1 MKKADMNKSNR
12 TPIEMFYTLSCPNC
26 RVFQRML
33 EEVLPAYNDKFIFR
47 KTLASSPVGYLKTLK
62 LGIHSVPTVLIENKI
77 VYRSV
82 PTKEELI
89 KQLNQYLN
97 N

>member
-1 MKKADMNKSNR
+1 MPEDKK
-12 TPIEMFYTLSCPNC
+12 TTIEMYYTLTCPNC

-33 EEVLPAYNDKFIFR
+33 EEVLPAYNDKFIFK
-47 KTLASSPVGYLKTLK
+47 KTLASGPVGYLKTLK
-62 LGIHSVPTVLIENKI
+62 LGIHSVPTVLIENK
-77 VYRSV
+77 VVFRSV
-82 PTKEELI
+82 PAKEELI